1 MSSISGKIMK
11 RVQRHGRGR
20 RAYAPKDFLNFGNR
34 AAVDQALSRL
44 VKDGRLRRVGRG
56 LYDYPR
62 SSKLLGQPV
71 PPRADAVAT
80 AVAGR
85 VAGRKA
91 NVLPDGMAAANA
103 LRLTNAVSAKPS
115 FVTDGRTR
123 KVTVGGRTVHLKQ
136 PPRHLKL
143 WMRQPRAA
151 TVVHALLWLGRD
163 KASDPDVVT
172 TLRAVL
178 PDDVKNDL
186 RDGVG
191 NVPGWAVPIVR
202 QVVSQ
207 EGARA

>member
-1 MSSISGKIMK
+1 M
-11 RVQRHGRGR
+11 
-20 RAYAPKDFLNFGNR
+20 
-34 AAVDQALSRL
+34 
-44 VKDGRLRRVGRG
+44 
-56 LYDYPR
+56 
-62 SSKLLGQPV
+62 
-71 PPRADAVAT
+71 
-80 AVAGR
+80 
-85 VAGRKA
+85 
-91 NVLPDGMAAANA
+91 LPDGMAAANA

-123 KVTVGGRTVHLKQ
+123 KVTVGGRTVHLKR